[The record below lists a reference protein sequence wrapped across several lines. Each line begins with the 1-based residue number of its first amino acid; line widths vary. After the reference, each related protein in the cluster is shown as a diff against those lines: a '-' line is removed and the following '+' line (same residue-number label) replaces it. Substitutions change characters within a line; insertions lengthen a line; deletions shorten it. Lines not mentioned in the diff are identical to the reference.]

1 MLVLERLKIHSSLLF
16 ETLQRDICICENE
29 ETASA
34 NVFFFCQAKWDL
46 YSLLSNFYTVTPVS
60 FLSLKGETWQNKEN
74 RRRESINFRKVEY
87 YNCIVGQDGRIYAKC
102 LGNCHSTTA
111 NENSRAPCLFGERE
125 IDLSPFGGL
134 FHDLSIAI
142 AIERI
147 RARIEEW
154 RCEFLAPAT
163 SIRNT
168 FLQPELQLEIISPYH
183 SSRS

>member
-1 MLVLERLKIHSSLLF
+1 MKEPRAQLF
-16 ETLQRDICICENE
+16 SCQTSETPY
-29 ETASA
+29 
-34 NVFFFCQAKWDL
+34 F
-46 YSLLSNFYTVTPVS
+46 LLSNFYTVTPVS
-60 FLSLKGETWQNKEN
+60 FLPPVAKRHKIKRTGGETCNA
-74 RRRESINFRKVEY
+74 ESINFRKADY
-87 YNCIVGQDGRIYAKC
+87 YNRIEGHSRRIYAKC
-102 LGNCHSTTA
+102 LRNCHSTTA
-111 NENSRAPCLFGERE
+111 NENSPAPCLFGERE

-134 FHDLSIAI
+134 FHDLSI